1 MFVLDKKGK
10 KKKKET
16 SLARKNNRY
25 KTLLAVEILS
35 FGKQWANRTAIWMQL
50 KHNIL
55 VLSFCTIIIIL

>member
-1 MFVLDKKGK
+1 MFVLDKKGE

-35 FGKQWANRTAIWMQL
+35 FGKAMGKKNCHLDAVEAQ
-50 KHNIL
+50 
-55 VLSFCTIIIIL
+55 